1 MFSGE
6 PDGLAGDPVGVV
18 AEPESIS
25 MKAFLMLALML
36 LIGVPAYADSTTPKG
51 ESAEEKLAK
60 KEELDAG
67 KVSGLTRYDLGIW
80 TLVVFGLL
88 FLLLSKTAW
97 KPIMVGLQKRE
108 DTIAGYRNDAEAAK
122 LEAEKLLAEV
132 KAQRAKASEDVAAIL
147 AEARRDAEVFRD
159 AEKAR
164 TGADIQAE
172 RDRLKREIE
181 SARDQALSEIWDK
194 TVELATLVSTKAIGR
209 SVSTDDHRRLIDE
222 SLTELNE
229 RISKA

>member
-1 MFSGE
+1 MKLLTAALF
-6 PDGLAGDPVGVV
+6 V
-18 AEPESIS
+18 ASLVFGY
-25 MKAFLMLALML
+25 AA
-36 LIGVPAYADSTTPKG
+36 PAYADSTTPKG
-51 ESAEEKLAK
+51 ESGEEKLAK

-132 KAQRAKASEDVAAIL
+132 KSQRAKASEDVAAIL
-147 AEARRDAEVFRD
+147 AEARRDAEVYRD

-164 TGADIQAE
+164 AGADIQAD
-172 RDRLKREIE
+172 RNRLKREIE
-181 SARDQALSEIWDK
+181 AARDQALSEIWDK
-194 TVELATLVSTKAIGR
+194 TVELATLVSSKVIGR
-209 SVSTDDHRRLIDE
+209 SVSNDDHRRLIDE
-222 SLTELNE
+222 SLTELSE